1 LLEKCEAFFSG
12 EILSGVDE
20 PYRYFF
26 RIRIGTIA
34 GNILFGLAFFMVA
47 EEMYSTVIV
56 YKIKRPIVL

>member
-1 LLEKCEAFFSG
+1 MRGLYSG
-12 EILSGVDE
+12 EIQSGVDG

-34 GNILFGLAFFMVA
+34 GNILIGIPFFMVA
-47 EEMYSTVIV
+47 EQMYSTVIV